1 MSMQKRLALPRGEK
15 NLRARRQAWQVFS
28 KLSTA
33 LPEHEDH
40 ALDKPDLLIIGLDP
54 LGLDLAMAA
63 SALGASVI
71 LAMQGETA
79 LDFAHRNG
87 EVLMRLGSLPFDN
100 ASDLIHQQD
109 NLARWISVTRSPE
122 RLRAARVVVEEG
134 PARFL
139 DSRRV
144 SVGDRVVSPRRIVL
158 ATGVSGGAEAGFFTE
173 PSKGMPRRVVI
184 SGRSPIGMAL
194 AAMAMRTQ
202 SKTSLIPDAGFF
214 AAFDPE
220 ISSLYLEALERHGLS
235 RLAELPTLRPAE
247 VPIWQ
252 EPELRPALDDLD
264 LDKARIRLRDGN
276 LVLNARLETSNG
288 RVSAIGR
295 VTGQNDVRMVGYLLA
310 RLMFRKPGGYVP
322 PPALRFIPG
331 LPDVAEVGL
340 TERDARK
347 RAGRIAIHRAN
358 AGESGPVSGPAATV
372 KLVCDLKGRILGASC
387 LAPDA
392 GMLMAMVSLAM
403 ENDRGLETISSL
415 ALPRSAGAEAL
426 CLAAGAPQRARLRSP
441 RLQGALRFMRRF
453 G

>member
-1 MSMQKRLALPRGEK
+1 M
-15 NLRARRQAWQVFS
+15 
-28 KLSTA
+28 
-33 LPEHEDH
+33 
-40 ALDKPDLLIIGLDP
+40 DKPDLLIIGLDP
-54 LGLDLAMAA
+54 LGIDLAMAA
-63 SALGASVI
+63 SALGASVM

-79 LDFAHRNG
+79 LDVAHRTG
-87 EVLMRLGSLPFDN
+87 EVLTRLASTPFDD
-100 ASDLIHQQD
+100 ASDLSHQQD

-122 RLRAARVVVEEG
+122 RLRAARVMVEEG

-158 ATGVSGGAEAGFFTE
+158 ATGLASEADAGFFTE
-173 PSKGMPRRVVI
+173 PLKGMPRRVVI

-194 AAMAMRTQ
+194 ALIAMRAQT
-202 SKTSLIPDAGFF
+202 KTGLVLDSGFL
-214 AAFDPE
+214 ATFDPE
-220 ISSLYLEALERHGLS
+220 ISALHLEALERQGLA

-252 EPELRPALDDLD
+252 EPDLRPALDHLD
-264 LDKARIRLRDGN
+264 LDKAGIRLRDGN

-295 VTGQNDVRMVGYLLA
+295 VTGQNDARMVGYLLA
-310 RLMFRKPGGYVP
+310 RLMFRKPGGYVR
-322 PPALRFIPG
+322 PAAMRFIPG
-331 LPDVAEVGL
+331 LPDLAEIGL

-347 RAGRIAIHRAN
+347 RFGRIAIHRAN
-358 AGESGPVSGPAATV
+358 AGEAGPVSGPAATV
-372 KLVCDLKGRILGASC
+372 KLVCNLKGRILGASC

-392 GMLMAMVSLAM
+392 VALMGILSLAM
-403 ENDRGLETISSL
+403 ESHQGLEAISSL
-415 ALPRSAGAEAL
+415 ALPGSVGTDAL
-426 CLAAGAPQRARLRSP
+426 RLAAAGPQRARLRSP